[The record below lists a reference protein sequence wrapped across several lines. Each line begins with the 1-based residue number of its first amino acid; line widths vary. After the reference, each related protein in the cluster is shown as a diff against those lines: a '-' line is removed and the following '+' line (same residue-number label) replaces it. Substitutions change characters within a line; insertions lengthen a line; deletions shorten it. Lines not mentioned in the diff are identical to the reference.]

1 VDILRADP
9 LGAGLWVTLMLLTT
23 LIPTVIH
30 FGMVVGAILPA
41 TLLPD
46 RRRQGLAES
55 LDALAELPPV
65 KSVTREAWVATIR
78 DSAKFAVGY
87 HWRMAWGVALT
98 CGLLAT
104 LFYGLGQLYPHVFL
118 TEWAYR
124 GGVKGIETARWL
136 FGPG

>member
-1 VDILRADP
+1 
-9 LGAGLWVTLMLLTT
+9 
-23 LIPTVIH
+23 
-30 FGMVVGAILPA
+30 
-41 TLLPD
+41 
-46 RRRQGLAES
+46 
-55 LDALAELPPV
+55 
-65 KSVTREAWVATIR
+65 
-78 DSAKFAVGY
+78 
-87 HWRMAWGVALT
+87 MAWGVALT